1 MLATRYPNGMSSTM
15 KSRLANSYLIG
26 EIFGMLFFGVVIDR
40 LGRRTGVLM
49 TTILLV
55 LGVVLATASHGTTQ
69 TGHVSCVPSTE
80 AFH

>member
-1 MLATRYPNGMSSTM
+1 
-15 KSRLANSYLIG
+15 
-26 EIFGMLFFGVVIDR
+26 MLFFGVVIDR